1 MNFKKVF
8 QHVLFIL
15 ILGASLN
22 AQAMTLQQA
31 MEQLGNYKEQGFV
44 GEKTNGF
51 LGVVIPQKGAQEV
64 VQLINQ
70 ARLEQYRK
78 MAAENNLSI
87 QEIED
92 LAGQKSIQKTRSGHY
107 IEANGQWIKK

>member
-1 MNFKKVF
+1 MSFKHVF
-8 QHVLFIL
+8 KSLLFIL

-31 MEQLGNYKEQGFV
+31 MEKLSSYKEQGFV

-51 LGVVIPQKGAQEV
+51 LGVVIPQKGAKEI
-64 VQLINQ
+64 VQLINK
-70 ARLEQYRK
+70 ARFEQYQK
-78 MAAENNLSI
+78 MANENNYSV

-92 LAGQKSIQKTRSGHY
+92 LAGKKSIQKTRPGHY
-107 IEANGQWIKK
+107 IEVNGQWVKK